1 MNILSV
7 PGGRYA
13 VCRLSPEERL
23 PAWILDCDATELL
36 SITRT
41 EDELSIVCLEKRVPE
56 ANSNVVVEKTWAVL
70 KVQGPLDF
78 ALTGIL
84 AALAQPLA
92 TAAISIFAISTYD
105 TDYLLVKTNTLLAA
119 KQVLTDAGHKV
130 DLLSEN
136 GDDDLA
142 VEFEA
147 DPVG

>member
-1 MNILSV
+1 M
-7 PGGRYA
+7 
-13 VCRLSPEERL
+13 
-23 PAWILDCDATELL
+23 
-36 SITRT
+36 
-41 EDELSIVCLEKRVPE
+41 
-56 ANSNVVVEKTWAVL
+56 L

-84 AALAQPLA
+84 ATLAQPLA